1 MFPGEGGQLP
11 SIMSAM
17 RGFAVVALVLLHGIV
32 TMAATE
38 CICSPD
44 QAETMKQRQCSLCR
58 EAEMKPASETIFF
71 LKDIN
76 PRKPNRWLALP
87 RAHFDGLHHLHEMP
101 QAARTALFTAAIE
114 KSKSMWGDDW
124 GIAYN
129 GEKVRTQCHAHIHIG
144 KMMKHVENDRFI
156 VVSKPSQIP
165 VAPGEGLWIHGAGNE
180 IHVHIGE
187 QTTETVLM
195 R

>member
-1 MFPGEGGQLP
+1 MQWTVVIALALGL
-11 SIMSAM
+11 SI
-17 RGFAVVALVLLHGIV
+17 
-32 TMAATE
+32 AADAQTVCACNPAE
-38 CICSPD
+38 P
-44 QAETMKQRQCSLCR
+44 ETMKTRQCSLCN
-58 EAEMKPASETIFF
+58 EAEKQSPDQPVFF

-87 RAHFDGLHHLHEMP
+87 RNHYGGLHHLHEIP
-101 QAARTALFTAAIE
+101 AEARTALWIAAIE
-114 KSKSMWGDDW
+114 KAKSLWGDDW

-129 GEKVRTQCHAHIHIG
+129 GEKVRTQCHTHIHIG
-144 KMMKHVENDRFI
+144 KMMAHVENDRFI

-165 VAPGEGLWIHGAGNE
+165 APPGEGLWIHGAPGGKM
-180 IHVHIGE
+180 HVHTGE